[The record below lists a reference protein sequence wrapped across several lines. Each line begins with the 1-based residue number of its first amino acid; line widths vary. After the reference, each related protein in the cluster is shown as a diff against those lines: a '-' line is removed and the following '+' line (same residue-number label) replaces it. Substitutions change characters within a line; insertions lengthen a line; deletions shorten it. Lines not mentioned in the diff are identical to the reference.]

1 MSTVTHD
8 IAAKLWNLVEVWS
21 AGKFPHGI
29 TPESL
34 KHAHL
39 SVQRNPIIAEVFHRA
54 GLIEKWGRG
63 TNRVAEMCRAA
74 YVAPPEFA
82 EITGAAVVTFRVP
95 VAQVVASQQESRP
108 ESRPGLA
115 SFDVLV
121 DMFEPIGDVVDPSAE
136 NPHKRATHARTRRP

>member
-1 MSTVTHD
+1 MT
-8 IAAKLWNLVEVWS
+8 AVEVWS
-21 AGKFPHGI
+21 AGKFPNGI

-74 YVAPPEFA
+74 GVAP
-82 EITGAAVVTFRVP
+82 TGVRGDHRGGRRDVP
-95 VAQVVASQQESRP
+95 GTGRSGGE
-108 ESRPGLA
+108 
-115 SFDVLV
+115 
-121 DMFEPIGDVVDPSAE
+121 
-136 NPHKRATHARTRRP
+136 

>member
-39 SVQRNPIIAEVFHRA
+39 SVQRNPIIADVFHRA
-54 GLIEKWGRG
+54 D
-63 TNRVAEMCRAA
+63 
-74 YVAPPEFA
+74 
-82 EITGAAVVTFRVP
+82 
-95 VAQVVASQQESRP
+95 SRP
-108 ESRPGLA
+108 DQPRSCSSL
-115 SFDVLV
+115 VLS
-121 DMFEPIGDVVDPSAE
+121 ETERQG
-136 NPHKRATHARTRRP
+136 